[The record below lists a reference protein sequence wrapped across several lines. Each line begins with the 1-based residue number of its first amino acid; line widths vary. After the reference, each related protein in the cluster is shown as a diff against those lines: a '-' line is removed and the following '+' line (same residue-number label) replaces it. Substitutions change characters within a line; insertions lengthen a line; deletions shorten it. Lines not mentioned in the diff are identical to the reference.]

1 MADKGVNGGG
11 EPSMQDTRLVT
22 WLTRFAF
29 VFVGLLLWYLTQ
41 SWIGQ
46 RELMPGAI
54 GDGVHDWLAG
64 ANAYLHQHPNRT
76 NQLLIASSAV
86 IDLLGFFLLW
96 RSIFGPSLRPFIGLL
111 LLFGMRQVCQLV
123 CALEPPAG
131 MLWHDPGFPSL
142 LVTYGVTTDFF
153 FSGHTGLAVLGAVEL
168 ARMGGRRWM
177 ILGGAIILFEVMTV
191 LVLQAH
197 YTMDVF
203 TGAVAARYATLLAS
217 RIAPSCDDFLRR
229 LIGQTATNRAATLSE
244 MLAEPTEPR
253 SLETNSDASNSP
265 E

>member
-1 MADKGVNGGG
+1 
-11 EPSMQDTRLVT
+11 MQTTKLTT
-22 WLTRFAF
+22 WSTRFAF
-29 VFVGLLLWYLTQ
+29 VIVGLFLWHLTQ

-76 NQLLIASSAV
+76 NQLLITSSAV

-123 CALEPPAG
+123 CALEPPPG
-131 MLWHDPGFPSL
+131 MLWRDPGFPSL

-153 FSGHTGLAVLGAVEL
+153 FSGHTGLAVLGAVEI

-177 ILGGAIILFEVMTV
+177 ILGGAIIVFEVMTV
-191 LVLQAH
+191 LVLRAH

-217 RIAPSCDDFLRR
+217 RIAPSCDALLGRIVGHAPT
-229 LIGQTATNRAATLSE
+229 LQESTLSE
-244 MLAEPTEPR
+244 VQLDATEYSSAEPG
-253 SLETNSDASNSP
+253 SDRANSP
-265 E
+265 ESQRP

>member
-1 MADKGVNGGG
+1 
-11 EPSMQDTRLVT
+11 MQTTKLTT
-22 WLTRFAF
+22 WSTRFAF
-29 VFVGLLLWYLTQ
+29 VIVGLFLWHLTQ

-76 NQLLIASSAV
+76 NQLLITSSAV

-111 LLFGMRQVCQLV
+111 LLFCMRQVCQLV
-123 CALEPPAG
+123 CALEPPPG
-131 MLWHDPGFPSL
+131 MLWHDPGVPSL

-153 FSGHTGLAVLGAVEL
+153 FSGHTGLAVLGAVEI
-168 ARMGGRRWM
+168 ARLGGRRWM
-177 ILGGAIILFEVMTV
+177 ILGGAIIVFEVMTV
-191 LVLQAH
+191 LVLRAH

-217 RIAPSCDDFLRR
+217 RIAPRCDELLGRVV
-229 LIGQTATNRAATLSE
+229 GQSSTNGEKSSR
-244 MLAEPTEPR
+244 
-253 SLETNSDASNSP
+253 
-265 E
+265 